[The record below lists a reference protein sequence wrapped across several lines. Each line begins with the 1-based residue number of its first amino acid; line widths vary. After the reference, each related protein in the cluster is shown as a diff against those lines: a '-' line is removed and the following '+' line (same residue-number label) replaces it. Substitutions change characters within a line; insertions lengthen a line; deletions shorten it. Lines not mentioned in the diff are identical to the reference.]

1 MDDLAIKLHET
12 TDRSL
17 RNDSRIEKLET
28 DQKAL
33 SELAL
38 SVQELATNQVNMK
51 DDLTQIK
58 KDVRSLITLPTK
70 RWNSVV
76 EKVITLLVGAFVAW
90 LLTSGAG

>member
-1 MDDLAIKLHET
+1 MDDLAIKLQET

-17 RNDSRIEKLET
+17 RNESRIEKLET

-76 EKVITLLVGAFVAW
+76 DKVITLLVGAFVAW

>member
-1 MDDLAIKLHET
+1 MDDLAIKLQET

-17 RNDSRIEKLET
+17 RNESRIEKLET

-76 EKVITLLVGAFVAW
+76 DKVIALIVGAFVAW

>member
-1 MDDLAIKLHET
+1 MEDLAIKLQET

-17 RNDSRIEKLET
+17 RNEARIEKLET

>member
-1 MDDLAIKLHET
+1 MEDIAIKLQET

-17 RNDSRIEKLET
+17 RNEARIEKLET

-70 RWNSVV
+70 RWNGVV
-76 EKVITLLVGAFVAW
+76 DKVITLLVGAFVAW

>member
-1 MDDLAIKLHET
+1 MDNLAIKLQET

-17 RNDSRIEKLET
+17 RNESRIEKLET
-28 DQKAL
+28 EQKAL

>member
-1 MDDLAIKLHET
+1 MDDLAIKLQET

-17 RNDSRIEKLET
+17 RNEKRIEKLET
-28 DQKAL
+28 EQKAL

>member
-1 MDDLAIKLHET
+1 MDDLSIKLQET

-17 RNDSRIEKLET
+17 RNEARIEKLET
-28 DQKAL
+28 EQKAL

-58 KDVRSLITLPTK
+58 KDVRSLITLPSK

>member
-1 MDDLAIKLHET
+1 MEDLAIKLQET

-17 RNDSRIEKLET
+17 RNESRIEKLET
-28 DQKAL
+28 EQKAL

-76 EKVITLLVGAFVAW
+76 DKVITLIVGAFVAW

>member
-1 MDDLAIKLHET
+1 MDDLAIKLQET

-17 RNDSRIEKLET
+17 RNESRIEKLET

>member
-1 MDDLAIKLHET
+1 MDDIAIKLQET

-17 RNDSRIEKLET
+17 RNEARIEKLET

>member
-1 MDDLAIKLHET
+1 MDELAIKLQET

-17 RNDSRIEKLET
+17 RNESRIEKLET

-58 KDVRSLITLPTK
+58 KDVRSLITLPAK

-76 EKVITLLVGAFVAW
+76 EKAITLIVGAFVAW

>member
-1 MDDLAIKLHET
+1 MDDLAIKLQET

-17 RNDSRIEKLET
+17 RNESRIEKLET

-33 SELAL
+33 SELAI

-76 EKVITLLVGAFVAW
+76 DKVITLIVGAFVAW

>member
-1 MDDLAIKLHET
+1 MDYLAIKLQET

-17 RNDSRIEKLET
+17 RNEARIEKLET

-58 KDVRSLITLPTK
+58 KDVRSLITLPSK

>member
-1 MDDLAIKLHET
+1 MDDLAIKLQET

-17 RNDSRIEKLET
+17 RNESRIEKLET

-58 KDVRSLITLPTK
+58 KDVRSLITLPSK

>member
-1 MDDLAIKLHET
+1 MDELAIKLQET

-17 RNDSRIEKLET
+17 RNESRIEKLET

-76 EKVITLLVGAFVAW
+76 DKVITLIVGAFVAW
-90 LLTSGAG
+90 LLTSVAG

>member
-1 MDDLAIKLHET
+1 MDDLAIKLQET

-17 RNDSRIEKLET
+17 RNESRIEKLET

-58 KDVRSLITLPTK
+58 KDVRSLITLPSK

-76 EKVITLLVGAFVAW
+76 DKVITLIVGAFVAW

>member
-1 MDDLAIKLHET
+1 MDDLAIKLQET

-17 RNDSRIEKLET
+17 RNESRIEKLET
-28 DQKAL
+28 EQKEL

-76 EKVITLLVGAFVAW
+76 EKVITLLVGAFVA
-90 LLTSGAG
+90 

>member
-1 MDDLAIKLHET
+1 MDDLAIKLQET

-17 RNDSRIEKLET
+17 RNESRIEKLET

-76 EKVITLLVGAFVAW
+76 DKVISLLVGAFVAW

>member
-1 MDDLAIKLHET
+1 MEELAIKLQET

-17 RNDSRIEKLET
+17 RNEARIEKLET
-28 DQKAL
+28 EQKAL

-58 KDVRSLITLPTK
+58 KDVRSLITLPAK

-76 EKVITLLVGAFVAW
+76 EKVITLIVGAFVAW

>member
-1 MDDLAIKLHET
+1 MEDIAIKLQET

-17 RNDSRIEKLET
+17 RNEARIEKLET

-76 EKVITLLVGAFVAW
+76 DKVITLIVGAFVAW

>member
-1 MDDLAIKLHET
+1 MDEFAIKLQET
-12 TDRSL
+12 ADRSL
-17 RNDSRIEKLET
+17 RNEARIEKLET

-58 KDVRSLITLPTK
+58 KDVRSLITLPAK

-76 EKVITLLVGAFVAW
+76 EKVITLIVGAFVAW

>member
-1 MDDLAIKLHET
+1 MEELAIKLQET

-17 RNDSRIEKLET
+17 RNEARIEKLET

-58 KDVRSLITLPTK
+58 KDVRSLITLPAK

-76 EKVITLLVGAFVAW
+76 EKVITLIVGAFVAW

>member
-1 MDDLAIKLHET
+1 MDDLAIKLQET

-17 RNDSRIEKLET
+17 RNESRIEKLET

-70 RWNSVV
+70 RWNSVID
-76 EKVITLLVGAFVAW
+76 KVITLIVGAFVAW

>member
-1 MDDLAIKLHET
+1 MEELAIKLQET

-17 RNDSRIEKLET
+17 RNEARIEKLET

-76 EKVITLLVGAFVAW
+76 EKVITLIVGAFVAW

>member
-1 MDDLAIKLHET
+1 MDDLAIKLQET

-17 RNDSRIEKLET
+17 RNESRIEKLET
-28 DQKAL
+28 EQKAL

-58 KDVRSLITLPTK
+58 KDVRSLITLPSK

>member
-1 MDDLAIKLHET
+1 MDELAIKLQET

-17 RNDSRIEKLET
+17 RNEARIEKLET

-58 KDVRSLITLPTK
+58 KDVRSLITLPSK

>member
-1 MDDLAIKLHET
+1 MDDIAIKLQET

-17 RNDSRIEKLET
+17 RNEARIEKLET

-58 KDVRSLITLPTK
+58 KDVRSLITLPSK

>member
-1 MDDLAIKLHET
+1 MDDLAIKLQET

-17 RNDSRIEKLET
+17 RNEARIEKLET

-58 KDVRSLITLPTK
+58 KDVRSLITLPSK

-76 EKVITLLVGAFVAW
+76 NKVITLLVGAFVAW
-90 LLTSGAG
+90 LLTSGSG

>member
-1 MDDLAIKLHET
+1 MDDLAIKLQET

-17 RNDSRIEKLET
+17 RNEARIEKLET

-58 KDVRSLITLPTK
+58 KDVRSLITLPSK

-76 EKVITLLVGAFVAW
+76 DKVITLLVGAFVAW

>member
-1 MDDLAIKLHET
+1 MDDLAIKLQET

-17 RNDSRIEKLET
+17 RNESRIEKLET

-58 KDVRSLITLPTK
+58 KDVRSLIALPTK

>member
-1 MDDLAIKLHET
+1 MEELAIKLQET

-17 RNDSRIEKLET
+17 RNEARIQKLET

-58 KDVRSLITLPTK
+58 KDVRSLITLPAK

-76 EKVITLLVGAFVAW
+76 EKVITLIVGAFVAW

>member
-1 MDDLAIKLHET
+1 MDDLAIKLQET

-17 RNDSRIEKLET
+17 RNESRIEKLET

-58 KDVRSLITLPTK
+58 KDVRSLITLPSK

-76 EKVITLLVGAFVAW
+76 EKAITLLVGAFVAW

>member
-1 MDDLAIKLHET
+1 MDALAIKLQET

-17 RNDSRIEKLET
+17 RNEARIEKLET

-58 KDVRSLITLPTK
+58 KDVRSLITLPSK

>member
-1 MDDLAIKLHET
+1 MDDIAIKLQET

-17 RNDSRIEKLET
+17 RNESRIEKLET

-76 EKVITLLVGAFVAW
+76 DKVITLLVGAFVAW

>member
-1 MDDLAIKLHET
+1 MDELAIKLQET
-12 TDRSL
+12 ADRSL
-17 RNDSRIEKLET
+17 RNEARIEKLEG

-51 DDLTQIK
+51 EDLTEIK
-58 KDVRSLITLPTK
+58 KDVRTLTSVPAK
-70 RWNSVV
+70 RWNAIID
-76 EKVITLLVGAFVAW
+76 KVITLIVGAFIAW

>member
-1 MDDLAIKLHET
+1 MDELAIKLQET

-17 RNDSRIEKLET
+17 LNESRIEKLET

-33 SELAL
+33 FELAL
-38 SVQELATNQVNMK
+38 SVQDLATNQLNMK
-51 DDLTQIK
+51 DDLTEIK
-58 KDVRSLITLPTK
+58 KDVRSLITLPAK

-76 EKVITLLVGAFVAW
+76 EKVITLIVGAFVAW

>member
-1 MDDLAIKLHET
+1 MDELAIKLQET

-17 RNDSRIEKLET
+17 RNEARIEKLET

-58 KDVRSLITLPTK
+58 KDVRSLITLPAK

-76 EKVITLLVGAFVAW
+76 EKIITLIVGAFVAW

>member
-1 MDDLAIKLHET
+1 MDELAIKLQET

-17 RNDSRIEKLET
+17 RNEARIEKLET

-38 SVQELATNQVNMK
+38 SVQELAINQVNMK

-58 KDVRSLITLPTK
+58 KDVRSLITLPAK

-76 EKVITLLVGAFVAW
+76 EKVITLIVGAFVAW

>member
-1 MDDLAIKLHET
+1 MEDLAIKLQET

-17 RNDSRIEKLET
+17 RNESRIEKLET

-76 EKVITLLVGAFVAW
+76 DKVITLLVGAFVAW

>member
-1 MDDLAIKLHET
+1 MDDLAIKLQET

-17 RNDSRIEKLET
+17 RNEARIEKLET